1 VAPFGSPS
9 LADAFATASTKE
21 ARRFAMKI
29 KVTNTQTIELPDDM
43 DPEDAAAL
51 FQNPGAEEGDDFD
64 DEDDGDRDE
73 AEDIDDEGD
82 EG

>member
-1 VAPFGSPS
+1 MTMEQEVPV
-9 LADAFATASTKE
+9 
-21 ARRFAMKI
+21 KI

-51 FQNPGAEEGDDFD
+51 FQNPDAGGSDDFD
-64 DEDDGDRDE
+64 DEEDGDLDE
-73 AEDIDDEGD
+73 AEDLDDEED

>member
-1 VAPFGSPS
+1 MTMEQEVPV
-9 LADAFATASTKE
+9 
-21 ARRFAMKI
+21 KI

-51 FQNPGAEEGDDFD
+51 FQNPDAGGSDDFD
-64 DEDDGDRDE
+64 DEGEGDVDE
-73 AEDIDDEGD
+73 AEDLDDEED

>member
-1 VAPFGSPS
+1 
-9 LADAFATASTKE
+9 
-21 ARRFAMKI
+21 MKI

-51 FQNPGAEEGDDFD
+51 FQNPDI
-64 DEDDGDRDE
+64 DEDDFVDE
-73 AEDIDDEGD
+73 DEDDLDEHEGLDDEGD

>member
-1 VAPFGSPS
+1 LLLLDGDHAVAMTMEQEVPV
-9 LADAFATASTKE
+9 
-21 ARRFAMKI
+21 KI

-51 FQNPGAEEGDDFD
+51 FQNPDAGGSDDFD
-64 DEDDGDRDE
+64 DEEDGDLDE
-73 AEDIDDEGD
+73 AEDLDDEED

>member
-1 VAPFGSPS
+1 
-9 LADAFATASTKE
+9 
-21 ARRFAMKI
+21 MKI

-51 FQNPGAEEGDDFD
+51 FQNPDAGGSDDFD
-64 DEDDGDRDE
+64 DEDEGDLDE
-73 AEDIDDEGD
+73 AEDLDDEED